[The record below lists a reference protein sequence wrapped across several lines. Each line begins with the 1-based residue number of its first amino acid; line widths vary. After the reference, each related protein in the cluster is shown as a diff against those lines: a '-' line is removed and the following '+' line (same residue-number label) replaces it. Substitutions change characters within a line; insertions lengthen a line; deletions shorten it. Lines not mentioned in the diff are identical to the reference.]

1 MVECLQIGRGGLTRR
16 GALALTGALVA
27 CPGVLRSQT
36 ATPLR
41 IGHGLPA
48 THPVHAAMQ
57 FFADQLREKS
67 GGALE
72 ATIFPDGVIGQE
84 VNLLSQAQAGKL
96 DFVKASASVL
106 EAIGPAYR
114 AFNLPSAVFRDRA
127 HWRTITTNAVGE
139 RILASTESKGL
150 VGLTYYDAGSRGFYA
165 RKPINHP
172 DDLKGLKIRIQPSPT
187 MNRLMQ
193 LFGAEGVALDWEH
206 VYNALR
212 TRLVDGAENS
222 ISALIVGR
230 HAEAVTHYSFDEHT
244 MVPDVFLVSAA
255 RWATF
260 TPVQQGFVREA
271 ARASYHRMNT
281 LWEAFQADMQKR
293 MRDHG
298 RHLYVFPIRRPSSR
312 VQARSKNEFA
322 SDVELMRTIEP
333 VRAAP
338 EVPYEQKKPPRE
350 GRLWHFRAFKHHA
363 SYLSCLARS
372 IQRLEARLDAVPSV
386 LY

>member
-1 MVECLQIGRGGLTRR
+1 
-16 GALALTGALVA
+16 
-27 CPGVLRSQT
+27 
-36 ATPLR
+36 
-41 IGHGLPA
+41 
-48 THPVHAAMQ
+48 
-57 FFADQLREKS
+57 
-67 GGALE
+67 
-72 ATIFPDGVIGQE
+72 
-84 VNLLSQAQAGKL
+84 
-96 DFVKASASVL
+96 
-106 EAIGPAYR
+106 
-114 AFNLPSAVFRDRA
+114 
-127 HWRTITTNAVGE
+127 
-139 RILASTESKGL
+139 
-150 VGLTYYDAGSRGFYA
+150 LTYYDAGSRSFYA

-260 TPVQQGFVREA
+260 TPAQQGFVREA

-293 MRDHG
+293 SETAG
-298 RHLYVFPIRRPSSR
+298 VTFVFPDKTPFI
-312 VQARSKNEFA
+312 ARASALKNEFA
-322 SDVELMRTIEP
+322 ADVELMQTID
-333 VRAAP
+333 
-338 EVPYEQKKPPRE
+338 Q
-350 GRLWHFRAFKHHA
+350 F
-363 SYLSCLARS
+363 ARS
-372 IQRLEARLDAVPSV
+372 
-386 LY
+386 